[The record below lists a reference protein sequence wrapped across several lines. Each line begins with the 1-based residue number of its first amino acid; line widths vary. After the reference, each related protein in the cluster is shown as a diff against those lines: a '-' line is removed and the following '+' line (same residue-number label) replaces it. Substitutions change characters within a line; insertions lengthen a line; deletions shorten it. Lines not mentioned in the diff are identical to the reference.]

1 MQLDQSTTVGAFH
14 AAYAS
19 LVYEGLTSNTVA
31 AYDRAWRLRLAPS
44 LGGMP
49 STELRP
55 VVIMRA
61 RAAWHGAA
69 STKQDAFAFLSRLL
83 DFAVLDGQL
92 PSNPCH
98 NLPRS
103 RKKSVDADPVARAIS
118 DQQTRRMLELTA
130 FHPNGQR
137 ALAGLVFTGLRLGE
151 LAGLRWEDVDTS
163 RGLITIRRTLS
174 PNGSGRLETRPTKS
188 GHLRDVPILDD
199 LEPWLDAAREAGRPH
214 VFTGVRG
221 GPFDSGNLARALKWY
236 SLRDD
241 IATYADGTPLRFHD
255 LRHTF
260 LTRLVRLGVTS
271 MQVRKIAGHASIT
284 TTELYTRSSS
294 TEAALAARATVNGA
308 TREVTFQ
315 GGEAAADHGFTST
328 FNLWRFHLIEKS

>member
-1 MQLDQSTTVGAFH
+1 MQLDESTTVGAFH

-19 LVYEGLTSNTVA
+19 LVYEGLTSNAVA

-55 VVIMRA
+55 LVIMRA
-61 RAAWHGAA
+61 RAAWHGAD
-69 STKQDAFAFLSRLL
+69 STKQDAFALLSRLL

-98 NLPRS
+98 KLPRS
-103 RKKSVDADPVARAIS
+103 RQKSVDADPVARAINE
-118 DQQTRRMLELTA
+118 QQTLRMLELTA
-130 FHPNGQR
+130 FNPFGQR

-151 LAGLRWEDVDTS
+151 LVGLRWEDVDVA
-163 RGLITIRRTLS
+163 RGLITVRRTLS
-174 PNGSGRLETRPTKS
+174 PNGSGRLESRPTKS
-188 GHLRDVPILDD
+188 GRLRDVPILDD
-199 LEPWLDAAREAGRPH
+199 LEPWLDSARETGHPH

-221 GPFDSGNLARALKWY
+221 GPFDSGNLARAVKWF
-236 SLRDD
+236 SLRDN
-241 IATYADGTPLRFHD
+241 IATFADDAPLRFHD

-260 LTRLVRLGVTS
+260 LTRLARLGVTPT
-271 MQVRKIAGHASIT
+271 QLQKIAGRASIT

-308 TREVTFQ
+308 NREVTFR
-315 GGEAAADHGFTST
+315 GGEKAANHGFTST
-328 FNLWRFHLIEKS
+328 FKL